1 MQYIIM
7 DLEWNNTYAKKADG
21 YINEIIEIGAV
32 KLDSELETVDTFSHI
47 IRSQIGK
54 KLRGSVKRLTHLTND
69 DISTGMPFTKSFSL
83 FRKWVGNEETV
94 ILTWGDG
101 DIRVLLDNFKY
112 LNGIK
117 TIPFLTKYCDFQK
130 YFQSIYKCTK
140 GQQTGLLTAA
150 NILEIDP
157 EKYIHHR
164 ALGDSM
170 LTADIFKAIFD
181 SKKLAE
187 MTCECN
193 EEFYSKLVYKAKV
206 IRNIDN
212 PLVDKK
218 RLEHI
223 CDTCKR
229 QCEQLAAWKFHG
241 QFFRA
246 NFYCRE
252 CDITY
257 AVGVRFKKLYD
268 QVEYRKMVNVIEP
281 EPASDETEPLDND

>member
-1 MQYIIM
+1 MQFIVM
-7 DLEWNNTYAKKADG
+7 DLEWNNTYAKKANG

-32 KLDSELETVDTFSHI
+32 KLDKDLETVDTFSCI

-54 KLRGSVKRLTHLTND
+54 KLRGTVKRLTHLTNA
-69 DISTGMPFTKSFSL
+69 DINAGMPFTKAFSV
-83 FRKWVGNEETV
+83 FRKWIGNEETV

-117 TIPFLTKYCDFQK
+117 VIPFLSTYCDLQKSFQK
-130 YFQSIYKCTK
+130 INNSSK

-150 NILEIDP
+150 EMVGIDP
-157 EKYIHHR
+157 EMYIHHR

-170 LTADIFKAIFD
+170 LTAEIFRKIYYGNQVASDFI
-181 SKKLAE
+181 
-187 MTCECN
+187 ECN
-193 EEFYSKLVYKAKV
+193 EDFYSKLLYKAKV

-218 RLEHI
+218 RLNH
-223 CDTCKR
+223 TCEACGTPCK
-229 QCEQLAAWKFHG
+229 QLTNWKFHC

-246 NFYCRE
+246 NFYCEE
-252 CDITY
+252 CDLTY
-257 AVGVRFKKLYD
+257 SVGVRFKKLYD
-268 QVEYRKMVNVIEP
+268 QVEFRKIVSVKEP
-281 EPASDETEPLDND
+281 EPQIEAEENEK

>member
-1 MQYIIM
+1 MQYILM

-32 KLDSELETVDTFSHI
+32 KLDSELELVDTFSHI

-69 DISTGMPFTKSFSL
+69 DINTGMPFTKSFSL
-83 FRKWVGNEETV
+83 FRKWIGNEETV

-101 DIRVLLDNFKY
+101 DIRVLIENFKY

-117 TIPFLTKYCDFQK
+117 TIPFLDKYCDLKK
-130 YFQSIYKCTK
+130 YFQSKYKCTK
-140 GQQTGLLTAA
+140 SQQTGLLTAA
-150 NILEIDP
+150 QIIGIDP

-170 LTADIFKAIFD
+170 LTADIFKAVYNENMLSDFV
-181 SKKLAE
+181 
-187 MTCECN
+187 CECN
-193 EEFYSKLVYKAKV
+193 DEFYSKLLYKAKV
-206 IRNIDN
+206 IRNIEN
-212 PLVDKK
+212 PLIDKK

-223 CDTCKR
+223 CETCGK
-229 QCEQLAAWKFHG
+229 QCEQLAEWKFHG

-252 CDITY
+252 CDTTY
-257 AVGVRFKKLYD
+257 SVGVRFRKLYD
-268 QVEYRKMVNVIEP
+268 KVEYRKMVSVIEP
-281 EPASDETEPLDND
+281 EPLTDETKE

>member
-1 MQYIIM
+1 MQFVVM

-32 KLDSELETVDTFSHI
+32 KLDDELETVDTFSCI

-54 KLRGSVKRLTHLTND
+54 KLRGSVKRLTNLTNA
-69 DISTGMPFTKSFSL
+69 DISTGMPFTKAFSQ
-83 FRKWVGNEETV
+83 FRKWIGNEQTV

-117 TIPFLTKYCDFQK
+117 TIPFLQEYCDLQKVFQK
-130 YFQSIYKCTK
+130 LNPSVPK
-140 GQQTGLLTAA
+140 GQQVGLTTAA
-150 NILEIDP
+150 EAVGIDP
-157 EKYIHHR
+157 EIYIHHR

-170 LTADIFKAIFD
+170 LTADVLKKFYDEKAFEGKIV
-181 SKKLAE
+181 
-187 MTCECN
+187 ECN
-193 EEFYSKLVYKAKV
+193 EDFYSRLLYKAKV

-218 RLEHI
+218 RLCHA
-223 CDTCKR
+223 CDTCGVF
-229 QCEQLAAWKFHG
+229 CEQLTPWKFHG

-246 NFYCRE
+246 NFYCSE
-252 CDITY
+252 CKVTY
-257 AVGVRFKKLYD
+257 SVGIRFKKLYD
-268 QVEYRKMVNVIEP
+268 KVEYRKVV
-281 EPASDETEPLDND
+281 SVKETEPVAETEEKE

>member
-1 MQYIIM
+1 MQFIVM
-7 DLEWNNTYAKKADG
+7 DLEWNNTYAKKANG

-32 KLDSELETVDTFSHI
+32 KLDEDLETVDTFSCI

-54 KLRGSVKRLTHLTND
+54 KLRGTVKRLTHLTNA
-69 DISTGMPFTKSFSL
+69 DINAGMPFTKAFSV
-83 FRKWVGNEETV
+83 FRKWIGNEETV

-117 TIPFLTKYCDFQK
+117 VIPFLNKYCDLQKSFQK
-130 YFQSIYKCTK
+130 INNSSK

-150 NILEIDP
+150 EMVGIDP
-157 EKYIHHR
+157 EMFIHHR

-170 LTADIFKAIFD
+170 LTAEIFKKIYFD
-181 SKKLAE
+181 DNISSDFI
-187 MTCECN
+187 ECN
-193 EEFYSKLVYKAKV
+193 DEFYSKLLYKAKV

-218 RLEHI
+218 RLNH
-223 CDTCKR
+223 TCEACGTA
-229 QCEQLAAWKFHG
+229 CEQLTKWKFHC

-246 NFYCRE
+246 NFYCE
-252 CDITY
+252 KCDLTY
-257 AVGVRFKKLYD
+257 SVGVRFKKLYD
-268 QVEYRKMVNVIEP
+268 QVEFRKIVSVKEP
-281 EPASDETEPLDND
+281 EPQIEAEENEE